1 MERTRVCIDPIIND
15 ERQYTMINET
25 FVASDPKSAYE
36 QAVKKYGEGVKLV
49 SAKQIKYEDGK
60 LRSEVCI
67 AVPKELFM
75 ERSFGQAAMENKA
88 ADKEEEAALLAEL
101 DEMKKQLYLM
111 HEEMSDVSDES
122 VMQKVKKLFM
132 NKGIAKSWLDDV
144 MLTLMGSNILDDPTL
159 LVSYLLEEIDESL
172 QVQKETLDE
181 PKIIMLVGPTG
192 VGKTTT
198 IAKLAARYAYLMDRP
213 YRVALLNLDNYKVGA
228 FEQLGHYADIMQLEH
243 ITVDTVEDFTTGLE
257 ALDEY
262 DVILVDTAGMSPY
275 DTQKFIKTVEFVNS
289 DMNRNLEV
297 NLVFPATVKYE
308 DMDDIYNNFSFLDL
322 NSVII
327 SKFDET
333 KHFGTL
339 LNFMLLY
346 NLPMSYFSVGQ
357 EVPDD
362 LMLASKEY
370 LLEQFIGDLDEDE
383 E

>member
-1 MERTRVCIDPIIND
+1 MVK
-15 ERQYTMINET
+15 ET

-36 QAVKKYGEGVKLV
+36 QAVDKYGQDVQLV
-49 SAKQIKYEDGK
+49 SAKQIKYEDGQ

-75 ERSFGQAAMENKA
+75 QKSFGKISLENDEA
-88 ADKEEEAALLAEL
+88 QREEEALLAQLE
-101 DEMKKQLYLM
+101 EMKKQLYLM
-111 HEEMSDVSDES
+111 QEEFSEASEDS
-122 VMQKVKKLFM
+122 VMQKVKALFM

-144 MLTLMGSNILDDPTL
+144 MLTLIGSNLLDDATL

-172 QVQKETLDE
+172 KVAEESLDE
-181 PKIIMLVGPTG
+181 PKIVMLVGPTG

-198 IAKLAARYAYLMDRP
+198 IAKLAARYAYLLDKP
-213 YRVALLNLDNYKVGA
+213 YKVGLLNLDSYKVGA

-243 ITVDTVEDFTTGLE
+243 ITVESLEDFSVGLE
-257 ALDEY
+257 AMDEY

-275 DTQKFIKTVEFVNS
+275 DTQKLIKTVEFVNS
-289 DMNRNLEV
+289 DIQRKLEV

-346 NLPMSYFSVGQ
+346 KLPMSYFSIGQ

-362 LMLASKEY
+362 LMVASKEY
-370 LLEQFIGDLDEDE
+370 LLEQFIGDLDENE
-383 E
+383 A

>member
-1 MERTRVCIDPIIND
+1 
-15 ERQYTMINET
+15 MINET
-25 FVASDPKSAYE
+25 FVASDPTSAYE
-36 QAVKKYGEGVKLV
+36 QAVKKYGDGVKLI

-75 ERSFGQAAMENKA
+75 EKSFGKAAMENN
-88 ADKEEEAALLAEL
+88 DVDREEEALLAEL
-101 DEMKKQLYLM
+101 DEMKKQLFLM
-111 HEEMSDVSDES
+111 HEEMSDASHES
-122 VMQKVKKLFM
+122 IMQKVKKLFM
-132 NKGIAKSWLDDV
+132 DKGIAKSWLDDV
-144 MLTLMGSNILDDPTL
+144 MMTLMGSNILDDSTL

-172 QVQKETLDE
+172 HVQKERLDE
-181 PKIIMLVGPTG
+181 PKIVMLVGPTG

-198 IAKLAARYAYLMDRP
+198 IAKLAARYAYLMERP
-213 YRVALLNLDNYKVGA
+213 YRVALLNLDSYKVGA

-243 ITVDTVEDFTTGLE
+243 ITVDSVEDFTTGLE
-257 ALDEY
+257 ALDDY

-275 DTQKFIKTVEFVNS
+275 DTQKFIKTVEFVNT
-289 DMNRNLEV
+289 DMHRNLEV

-346 NLPMSYFSVGQ
+346 KLPMSYFSVGQ

-362 LMLASKEY
+362 LMVASKEY

>member
-1 MERTRVCIDPIIND
+1 MVK
-15 ERQYTMINET
+15 ET

-36 QAVKKYGEGVKLV
+36 QAVHKYGQDVQLV
-49 SAKQIKYEDGK
+49 SAKQIKYEDGQ

-75 ERSFGQAAMENKA
+75 QKSFGKISLEN
-88 ADKEEEAALLAEL
+88 DEDQREEEALLAQLE
-101 DEMKKQLYLM
+101 EMKKQLYLM
-111 HEEMSDVSDES
+111 QEEISEGSEDS
-122 VMQKVKKLFM
+122 VMQKVKALFM

-144 MLTLMGSNILDDPTL
+144 MLTLIGSNLLDDATL

-172 QVQKETLDE
+172 KVAEESLDE
-181 PKIIMLVGPTG
+181 PKIVMLVGPTG

-198 IAKLAARYAYLMDRP
+198 IAKLAARYAYLLDKP
-213 YRVALLNLDNYKVGA
+213 YKVGLLNLDSYKVGA

-243 ITVDTVEDFTTGLE
+243 ITVESLEDFSVGLE
-257 ALDEY
+257 AMDEY

-275 DTQKFIKTVEFVNS
+275 DTQKLIKTVEFVNS
-289 DMNRNLEV
+289 DIQRKLEV

-346 NLPMSYFSVGQ
+346 KLPMSYFSIGQ

-362 LMLASKEY
+362 LMVASKEY
-370 LLEQFIGDLDEDE
+370 LLEQFIGDLDENE
-383 E
+383 A

>member
-1 MERTRVCIDPIIND
+1 MV
-15 ERQYTMINET
+15 NET
-25 FVASDPKSAYE
+25 FVASDPTSAYE
-36 QAVKKYGEGVKLV
+36 QAVKKYGEGIQLV
-49 SAKQIKYEDGK
+49 SAKQIKYDDGQ

-75 ERSFGQAAMENKA
+75 EKSFGKISAENEESI
-88 ADKEEEAALLAEL
+88 KEEEALLAQLE
-101 DEMKKQLYLM
+101 EMKKQLFLM
-111 HEEMSDVSDES
+111 QEEMTEESEES
-122 VMQKVKKLFM
+122 VMQKVKTLFM
-132 NKGIAKSWLDDV
+132 DKGIAKTWLDDV
-144 MLTLMGSNILDDPTL
+144 MVSLIGSNILDDATL

-172 QVQKETLDE
+172 KILDESLDE
-181 PKIIMLVGPTG
+181 PKIVMLVGPTG

-198 IAKLAARYAYLMDRP
+198 IAKLAARYAYLMDKP
-213 YRVALLNLDNYKVGA
+213 YRVALLNLDSYKVGA

-243 ITVDTVEDFTTGLE
+243 ITVETVEDFTLGLE
-257 ALDEY
+257 ALEEY

-289 DMNRNLEV
+289 DIGKKLEV

-346 NLPMSYFSVGQ
+346 KLPMSYFSVGQ

-362 LMLASKEY
+362 LMLASKEF
-370 LLEQFIGDLDEDE
+370 LLEQFIGDLDENE